1 MRIENAR
8 SFDMA
13 LLASARTGNNTIF
26 PESLRKRL
34 SSFPILAEAG
44 EAAITRVLS
53 EADWFCLPGGV
64 ELPRDG
70 ENERAVFLVV
80 AGSLSVFLK
89 DDNGKSRCV
98 ATVPAGE
105 LVGEMSALTGEAPS
119 STLIAA
125 RDSELL
131 RLGPR
136 AFDSLLAR
144 HPRVMLN
151 LLKLVLR
158 RLRNTSR
165 DGRPRSRPKTFAVI
179 PLQRGLARDPTA
191 RRIVEALKQMG
202 ARAAVLDNAASE
214 ETTEWFNRFETAH
227 DLVFYQGDEPDSTW
241 TTFCW
246 RQADRV
252 LLLARADERIPLH
265 AFEKKLLVRPS
276 AAPAELLL
284 LHNDK
289 SKSRGVPQHIE
300 LRSDL
305 FSTHHH
311 VRPGD
316 FSDIKRLARF
326 AAGMAVSVVL
336 AGGGA
341 RGFAHIGVLK
351 ALKEAGVPFDFVA
364 GTSMGAIV
372 AAGIASEW
380 SIEELTAR
388 VRDAFVENRPLSDF
402 TVPLI
407 ALFRGAHVTKLLK
420 KHFGESRIEDLAR
433 PFFCVSSNLTTGRDH
448 VHRSGPL
455 WRALRASVALP
466 GILPPVTTEE
476 GHLLVDGGVMN
487 NLPVD
492 VMAQEARGPIIAVD
506 VSGEIDLHAED
517 ERYGERPLW
526 SLIAQRMRGS
536 PSIVSIL
543 MRAGTVGSNLQ
554 RKSVSA
560 LADYLYEPPL
570 TGIGMRDWR
579 GFDQAIAHGY
589 AFAATEIEKQ
599 GVPLSDTWT
608 AGPAVALRQFNS
620 GDRDQNK

>member
-1 MRIENAR
+1 MRLIDAR
-8 SFDMA
+8 SFGMA
-13 LLASARTGNNTIF
+13 LLANSRTGIDTIF

-34 SSFPILAEAG
+34 LSFPILAEAG
-44 EAAITRVLS
+44 EAAITRLLS
-53 EADWFCLPGGV
+53 EADWFGLPGGV

-70 ENERAVFLVV
+70 ENDKAVFLVV
-80 AGSLSVFLK
+80 AGSLSVFVK
-89 DDNGKSRCV
+89 DETGQPRCV
-98 ATVPAGE
+98 ATVRAGE
-105 LVGEMSALTGEAPS
+105 MVGEMAVLTGEAHS
-119 STLIAA
+119 ATLIAA

-136 AFDSLLAR
+136 AFDSLLSR

-158 RLRNTSR
+158 RLRETTKN
-165 DGRPRSRPKTFAVI
+165 GRHRTQPKTFAVI
-179 PLQRGLARDPTA
+179 PLQRGLANDPTV
-191 RRIVEALKQMG
+191 RLIVEALKGMG
-202 ARAAVLDNAASE
+202 ARAAVLDNTASD
-214 ETTEWFNRFETAH
+214 ETTEWFNRFESAH
-227 DLVFYQGDEPDSTW
+227 DLIFYQGDEPDSTW
-241 TTFCW
+241 TNFCW

-252 LLLARADERIPLH
+252 LLLARADEKIPLH
-265 AFEKKLLVRPS
+265 PFQKQYFMRPAS
-276 AAPAELLL
+276 PPAELLL
-284 LHNDK
+284 LHGEGGNL
-289 SKSRGVPQHIE
+289 RGLPQHIE
-300 LRSDL
+300 IRNDL
-305 FSTHHH
+305 FATHHH
-311 VRPGD
+311 VRSGHGE
-316 FSDIKRLARF
+316 DIKRLARF
-326 AAGMAVSVVL
+326 AAGMAVNIVL

-372 AAGIASEW
+372 AAGIAMDWE
-380 SIEELTAR
+380 IDELRAR
-388 VRDAFVENRPLSDF
+388 VRDAFVDNRPLSDF
-402 TVPLI
+402 TLPLI

-420 KHFGESRIEDLAR
+420 KHFGETRIEDLSR
-433 PFFCVSSNLTTGRDH
+433 PYFCLSSNLTTGRDH

-466 GILPPVTTEE
+466 GILPPVTTAE

-517 ERYGERPLW
+517 ERYGERSLF
-526 SLIAQRMRGS
+526 SLIGQRMRGS
-536 PSIVSIL
+536 PSIISIL

-554 RKSVSA
+554 RKSVRT

-570 TGIGMRDWR
+570 SGIGMRDWH

-589 AFAATEIEKQ
+589 AYAATEIEKQ
-599 GVPLSDTWT
+599 GVPLCDTWT
-608 AGPAVALRQFNS
+608 AGPAVAVRKRDSS
-620 GDRDQNK
+620 G